1 MRISFSDS
9 TTHTTMQKLTLLL
22 SLAVLLAFSSCAKKT
37 TTAATSPNGGRDWTS
52 LAATYKKNPDAL
64 RQLVEDCEATEA
76 QLASTRQQLNEFRT
90 QSGTAN
96 QDINALRTNLT
107 NAQMENDQLRQQ
119 VADANARAA
128 AATSATNDRLDT
140 DQQTVVAGVIFQV
153 QLGAYAKNTV
163 NPDLSTGNA
172 LELQEQ
178 NGVQKVVVSQFRTYA
193 SAAKLRDRLK
203 IMGVTGAFVV
213 AKNNGVRISV
223 PEALKMTGQG

>member
-1 MRISFSDS
+1 
-9 TTHTTMQKLTLLL
+9 MQKLTLLL
-22 SLAVLLAFSSCAKKT
+22 SLAVLLAFSSCSKKT

-64 RQLVEDCEATEA
+64 RQLVEDCETTEA
-76 QLASTRQQLNEFRT
+76 QLATTRQQLNEVRT

-96 QDINALRTNLT
+96 QDITALRANLT
-107 NAQMENDQLRQQ
+107 SAQMENDQLRQQ

-128 AATSATNDRLDT
+128 AAATNASNDRLDT

-153 QLGAYAKNTV
+153 QLGAYAQNTV

-213 AKNNGVRISV
+213 AKNNGVRITV
-223 PEALKMTGQG
+223 PEALKITGQG

>member
-1 MRISFSDS
+1 
-9 TTHTTMQKLTLLL
+9 MQKLTLLL

-37 TTAATSPNGGRDWTS
+37 TTAVTSPDGGRDWTS

-64 RQLVEDCEATEA
+64 RQLVEDCETTEA
-76 QLASTRQQLNEFRT
+76 QLSTTRQQLNEYRT

-96 QDINALRTNLT
+96 QDITALRTNLT
-107 NAQMENDQLRQQ
+107 SAQMENDQLRQQ

-128 AATSATNDRLDT
+128 AAAANASNDRLDT

-153 QLGAYAKNTV
+153 QLGAYAQNTV

-213 AKNNGVRISV
+213 AKNNGVRITV
-223 PEALKMTGQG
+223 PEALKITGQG

>member
-1 MRISFSDS
+1 
-9 TTHTTMQKLTLLL
+9 MQKLTLLL
-22 SLAVLLAFSSCAKKT
+22 SLALLLAFSSCAKKT
-37 TTAATSPNGGRDWTS
+37 TAAATSPDGGRDWTS

-64 RQLVEDCEATEA
+64 RQLVEDCEVTEG
-76 QLASTRQQLNEFRT
+76 QLATTRQQINEYRT
-90 QSGTAN
+90 QSSAAN
-96 QDINALRTNLT
+96 QDITALRANLT
-107 NAQMENDQLRQQ
+107 TAQMDNDKLRQQ
-119 VADANARAA
+119 VADANTRAA
-128 AATSATNDRLDT
+128 AAAASATNDRLDT

-213 AKNNGVRISV
+213 AKNNGTRIPV
-223 PEALKMTGQG
+223 PEALRMTGQG

>member
-1 MRISFSDS
+1 
-9 TTHTTMQKLTLLL
+9 MQKLTLLL
-22 SLAVLLAFSSCAKKT
+22 SLALFLAFSSCAKKT
-37 TTAATSPNGGRDWTS
+37 TAAATSPDGGRDWTS

-64 RQLVEDCEATEA
+64 RQLVEDCETTEA
-76 QLASTRQQLNEFRT
+76 QLATTRQQLNEFRT
-90 QSGTAN
+90 RSGTAN
-96 QDINALRTNLT
+96 QDITALRANLT
-107 NAQMENDQLRQQ
+107 SAQMENDQLRQQ

-128 AATSATNDRLDT
+128 AAATNATNDRLDT
-140 DQQTVVAGVIFQV
+140 DQQAVVAGVIFQV

-163 NPDLSTGNA
+163 NSDLSTGNA

-178 NGVQKVVVSQFRTYA
+178 NGVQKVVVSQFRTYT

-213 AKNNGVRISV
+213 AKNNGVRITV

>member
-1 MRISFSDS
+1 
-9 TTHTTMQKLTLLL
+9 MQKFTLLF
-22 SLAVLLAFSSCAKKT
+22 SLALLLVLSSCSKKT
-37 TTAATSPNGGRDWTS
+37 TSAATSPDGGRDWAS

-64 RQLVEDCEATEA
+64 RQLVEDCETTEA
-76 QLASTRQQLNEFRT
+76 QLATTRQQLNEYRT
-90 QSGTAN
+90 QSGAN
-96 QDINALRTNLT
+96 SQDITALRANLT

-128 AATSATNDRLDT
+128 AAATNDRLDT

-178 NGVQKVVVSQFRTYA
+178 DGVQKVVVSQFRTYA
-193 SAAKLRDRLK
+193 NAAQLRDRLK
-203 IMGVTGAFVV
+203 TMGVNGAFVV
-213 AKNNGVRISV
+213 AKNNGVRIPV
-223 PEALKMTGQG
+223 PEALRITGQG